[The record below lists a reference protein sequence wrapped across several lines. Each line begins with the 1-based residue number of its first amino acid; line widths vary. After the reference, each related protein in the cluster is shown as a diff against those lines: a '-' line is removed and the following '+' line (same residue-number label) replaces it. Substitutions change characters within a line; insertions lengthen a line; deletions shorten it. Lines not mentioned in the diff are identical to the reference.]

1 MVLKISF
8 VSLCFAWLLFN
19 NLLFQVSV
27 PKSGLDPDWADHT
40 SARRSRASSNTD
52 EDMKIINEADM
63 ETSGA
68 AVTVIKRKRGRPKKT
83 PVDMTF
89 SSGKCIAIFIEM
101 SPLFMKQENTSVSS
115 F

>member
-8 VSLCFAWLLFN
+8 VSLYFAWLLFN

-68 AVTVIKRKRGRPKKT
+68 AVTVIKRKRGRPKKIIPPEKLLKRKT
-83 PVDMTF
+83 LSDYT
-89 SSGKCIAIFIEM
+89 KRKIAETYFH
-101 SPLFMKQENTSVSS
+101 ST
-115 F
+115 